1 MAAVYV
7 FNWSLNAYGGYK
19 ASSDLSTIYEQSVGH
34 KTMSDVQ
41 GVLVIREKE
50 SVFEKAYLD
59 IQKASESGMLKTLMT
74 YELDQVFNYVLY
86 GGNGDESKKVL
97 NLAREILNK
106 YSSAEAVSRLRI
118 NNLIKKIKNESSEN
132 NQESCGS
139 TNSN

>member
-74 YELDQVFNYVLY
+74 YELDQVLYYVLY

-106 YSSAEAVSRLRI
+106 Y
-118 NNLIKKIKNESSEN
+118 
-132 NQESCGS
+132 
-139 TNSN
+139 